1 MYSEKTPFCDIIDKL
16 ISQGYAVCDDFLP
29 AEIIAALLN
38 KANRLYKAGEMNQAK
53 IGKISR
59 AANTNIRGD
68 FTYWLSE
75 NSKHAATQFYFTQI
89 MLLKNVLNRQ
99 LMMNLH
105 EIEAHL
111 AVYPI
116 GSMYARHLDQFNQ
129 GIQQINQIDSAQTR
143 QLSSV
148 LYLNDD
154 WKTHDGGALRLYLP
168 IETLQT
174 HYLQKDTLQ
183 KDTLQIDSLQ
193 KDDLQKD
200 TLQKDTLQKKD
211 LLKNNQLHDKNNNKM
226 KEETKKETR
235 EEFIDIMPVAGR
247 LVLFLSKQFWHEVL
261 PANRTRISLA
271 GWYKSR

>member
-1 MYSEKTPFCDIIDKL
+1 MHSEKTPFCDIIDKL

-38 KANRLYKAGEMNQAK
+38 KANTSYKAGEMNQAK

-59 AANTNIRGD
+59 VANTNIRGD

-75 NSKHAATQFYFTQI
+75 NSKHAATQFYFKQI

-99 LMMNLH
+99 LMMSLH

-129 GIQQINQIDSAQTR
+129 GTQQINQVDSAQTR
-143 QLSSV
+143 QISSV

-154 WKTHDGGALRLYLP
+154 WKKHDGGALRLYLP

-174 HYLQKDTLQ
+174 HYLQTETLQ
-183 KDTLQIDSLQ
+183 KDM
-193 KDDLQKD
+193 LQKD
-200 TLQKDTLQKKD
+200 TLQKDDLQKKD

-226 KEETKKETR
+226 KEETKKESR

-261 PANRTRISLA
+261 PANRTRVSLA